1 MLPRLFVTAAI
12 LCATH
17 GTIIVSAMEAIGGTL
32 CNTHDSKKSLSKE
45 IVKSRDATIFEG
57 QDEISSARDLFMTGS
72 TKNGIRRGLLAFD
85 IEEDD
90 FPYDAKV
97 ECAEIRLHVDS
108 TSDYDGGAYDIGIGR
123 STLHR
128 ITAAWKT
135 SGENLLQGVNG
146 GNVRTGDATWSY
158 AAYPTSKWGRKGG
171 DYDVENVVA
180 TREEGGKIHWYGGT
194 LTMARIVQEWI
205 DVKSNPFNGGF
216 MLIGEESAADSG
228 SESYVKYSGA
238 ENAPDLI
245 PRLIVTY
252 TSPSQGRK
260 HREYS
265 SYLPEV
271 PHSAALHND
280 VITSGS
286 SYTEI
291 ADKTL
296 NDNKNESTTPNT
308 FVLVFVG
315 GLIIGSMMGLL
326 VGLYLKHS
334 KNVREREALA
344 NKRDPA
350 VMNMFMEDD
359 EVPDGVPPIS

>member
-1 MLPRLFVTAAI
+1 
-12 LCATH
+12 
-17 GTIIVSAMEAIGGTL
+17 
-32 CNTHDSKKSLSKE
+32 
-45 IVKSRDATIFEG
+45 
-57 QDEISSARDLFMTGS
+57 
-72 TKNGIRRGLLAFD
+72 
-85 IEEDD
+85 
-90 FPYDAKV
+90 
-97 ECAEIRLHVDS
+97 
-108 TSDYDGGAYDIGIGR
+108 
-123 STLHR
+123 
-128 ITAAWKT
+128 
-135 SGENLLQGVNG
+135 
-146 GNVRTGDATWSY
+146 
-158 AAYPTSKWGRKGG
+158 
-171 DYDVENVVA
+171 VA